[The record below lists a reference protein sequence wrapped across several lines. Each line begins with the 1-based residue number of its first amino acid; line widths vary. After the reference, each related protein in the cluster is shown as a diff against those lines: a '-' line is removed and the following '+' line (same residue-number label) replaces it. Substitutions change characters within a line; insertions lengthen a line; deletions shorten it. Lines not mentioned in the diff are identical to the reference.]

1 MGGRRMS
8 SMTDEEL
15 LKLCE
20 LPEDS
25 AADVL
30 ALLRTAA
37 RLLEQWSQQDSC
49 AGAAVTMAAAMGR
62 AGHWSVRSLPF
73 GYEGP
78 SIRHEGWIKRD
89 DLALKLTQLGGLIG
103 GRRFTA
109 MHADTAIAHA
119 IQEYWLRE
127 GRHDGWRPGM
137 ESGSGWKKVVQA
149 QPVGLARATE
159 LAESP
164 PAMTPPRA
172 STTVTPP
179 ALAAISSL
187 PPPAPLDPS
196 LAPNGDEPRQDPAL
210 KNADRLTLLTLA
222 VFDPSILASAA
233 QIAEAMDPSERLS
246 ERTITP
252 AIRKLVE
259 LGLAERP
266 EGERQGARLTLR
278 GRRLASKIAD

>member
-1 MGGRRMS
+1 MS
-8 SMTDEEL
+8 SMKDEEL

-20 LPEDS
+20 LPADS

-49 AGAAVTMAAAMGR
+49 AGAAVAMAAAMGR

-103 GRRFTA
+103 GRRFA
-109 MHADTAIAHA
+109 ARHADTAIAHA
-119 IQEYWLRE
+119 VQEYWLRE
-127 GRHDGWRPGM
+127 ERHDGWRPGM

-149 QPVGLARATE
+149 QPVGLARASE
-159 LAESP
+159 MAESP
-164 PAMTPPRA
+164 TILTPPQA
-172 STTVTPP
+172 STTAAAPTFAAVSSSPSP
-179 ALAAISSL
+179 AALDSF
-187 PPPAPLDPS
+187 PAPEE
-196 LAPNGDEPRQDPAL
+196 DEPRQDPAL
-210 KNADRLTLLTLA
+210 KNAERMTLLTLA

>member
-1 MGGRRMS
+1 MS
-8 SMTDEEL
+8 SMKDEDL

-20 LPEDS
+20 LPADS
-25 AADVL
+25 GADVL

-37 RLLEQWSQQDSC
+37 RLLEQWSREGAC
-49 AGAAVTMAAAMGR
+49 AGAAVAMAAAMGR

-89 DLALKLTQLGGLIG
+89 DLALKLTQLGGLIC
-103 GRRFTA
+103 GRRFA
-109 MHADTAIAHA
+109 ARHADTAIARA
-119 IQEYWLRE
+119 VQEYWLRE
-127 GRHDGWRPGM
+127 GQHGGWRPGM
-137 ESGSGWKKVVQA
+137 ESGSGWKTVVQA
-149 QPVGLARATE
+149 QPVGLGWARE
-159 LAESP
+159 MAESP
-164 PAMTPPRA
+164 PTMTIPQVPTAATA
-172 STTVTPP
+172 ST
-179 ALAAISSL
+179 LAAVSSS
-187 PPPAPLDPS
+187 PPPAACDS
-196 LAPNGDEPRQDPAL
+196 FATSNEDGPRQDPAL

-222 VFDPSILASAA
+222 MFDPSILASVA
-233 QIAEAMDPSERLS
+233 QIAEGMDPSERLS

-252 AIRKLVE
+252 AIRRLVE